1 MGTIIR
7 PGSAG
12 SWGVRSGSS
21 IVPLETADAVLLLSA
36 SSGLAAELVHAGAE
50 ALAIAVTAAYL
61 RLRPD
66 HGVCPITSLAQVETS
81 ERTFPAICLTQSLNV
96 RAADQRLQIPVNLI
110 QRISIRSP
118 KGWTLRPRATI
129 ELVDGSVYRQATV
142 TEKRLDVL
150 TLLGRQ
156 AVSLTTPGTKL
167 RGHSVSQLAELR
179 ARVEHTLQRHRQGVL
194 QAVGRETFER
204 FFPAA

>member
-7 PGSAG
+7 PGSTG

-50 ALAIAVTAAYL
+50 PLAMAVTAAYL

-66 HGVCPITSLAQVETS
+66 HGVCPITSLGHVETS
-81 ERTFPAICLTQSLNV
+81 ERVFPAICLTGTLNV
-96 RAADQRLQIPVNLI
+96 RAADQRLQVPVNLI
-110 QRISIRSP
+110 QKISVRS
-118 KGWTLRPRATI
+118 KTGWTGRPRATI
-129 ELVDGSVYRQATV
+129 ELVDGSIYRQVIV
-142 TEKRLDVL
+142 TERRLDVL

-156 AVSLTTPGTKL
+156 SVSLTTPGTKM

-179 ARVEHTLQRHRQGVL
+179 ARVELTLQRH
-194 QAVGRETFER
+194 
-204 FFPAA
+204 

>member
-7 PGSAG
+7 PGSTG

-21 IVPLETADAVLLLSA
+21 IVPLEAADAVLLLSA

-50 ALAIAVTAAYL
+50 PLAMAVTAAYL

-66 HGVCPITSLAQVETS
+66 HGVCPITSLGQVETS
-81 ERTFPAICLTQSLNV
+81 ERTFPAICLTSILNV
-96 RAADQRLQIPVNLI
+96 RATDQRLRIPVNLVQKI
-110 QRISIRSP
+110 TVRS
-118 KGWTLRPRATI
+118 KRGWTGRPGTTI
-129 ELVDGSVYRQATV
+129 ELVDGSVYRQVTV
-142 TEKRLDVL
+142 TERRLDVL

-156 AVSLTTPGTKL
+156 SISLTSPGTKM
-167 RGHSVSQLAELR
+167 RGHSVRQLAELR
-179 ARVEHTLQRHRQGVL
+179 ARVEFTLERHRQGVL
-194 QAVGRETFER
+194 QAVGPETFDR